1 MRSTR
6 PADRP
11 PDPTPD
17 DWRAEALCAQTDPEV
32 FFPERGGSPAAA
44 KAVCRVCPVRV
55 PCLAF
60 ALAAGEVFGV
70 WGGLTGRERRR
81 LLHLGSRAERDR
93 VLPAGGTV
101 EVDVPGVVLAVAS

>member
-11 PDPTPD
+11 PDPNPS
-17 DWRAEALCAQTDPEV
+17 DWRADALCAQTDPEV

-55 PCLAF
+55 SCLAF

-70 WGGLTGRERRR
+70 WGGLTARERRR
-81 LLHLGSRAERDR
+81 LLHLGSRAGRDR
-93 VLPAGGTV
+93 VLPAGGGV
-101 EVDVPGVVLAVAS
+101 EVDVSGVVLAVAS